1 MNYHNITHDDMNN
14 GDGLRVCLWCSGC
27 SLHCKECQNPQ
38 TWDKNSGV
46 LFDEDAR
53 KEIFEQLNKS
63 YISGI
68 TYSGGHP
75 LEPYNIKTITKL
87 AKEIKEKFPNKTQW
101 LYTGFIWENV
111 KDLEIIKYLD
121 VLIDGPYIALK
132 RDITLKWRGS
142 SNQRVIDVQQSLK
155 ENKIVLWENN

>member
-14 GDGLRVCLWCSGC
+14 GDGLRVVLWCSGC

-38 TWDKNSGV
+38 TWEATSGI
-46 LFDEDAR
+46 LFDEKAEE
-53 KEIFEQLNKS
+53 EIFEQLSQS

-75 LEPYNIKTITKL
+75 LESYNIETITNL
-87 AKEIKEKFPNKTQW
+87 AKKIKENFPNKTQW
-101 LYTGFIWENV
+101 LYTGFLWENV
-111 KDLEIIKYLD
+111 KDLEIMQYLD
-121 VLIDGPYIALK
+121 VVVDGPYIDSQ

-142 SNQRVIDVQQSLK
+142 SNQRIIDVQKSLK
-155 ENKIVLWENN
+155 ENNIVLLTN